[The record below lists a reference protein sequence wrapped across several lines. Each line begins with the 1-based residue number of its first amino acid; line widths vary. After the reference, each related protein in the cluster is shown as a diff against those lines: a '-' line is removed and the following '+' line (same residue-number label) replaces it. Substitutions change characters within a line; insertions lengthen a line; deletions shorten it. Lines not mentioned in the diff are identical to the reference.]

1 MYSNSPLII
10 PLPCSKQ
17 SMIRILPSCKEL
29 TWPEPD
35 LQIQASYYKVQR
47 KGKCANILIK
57 LINFPLQSWTDSRPA
72 FALNNEL
79 SWQVGNVYKVENV
92 DKVGNVDT
100 VENVDKVENKTSSIQ
115 RSSDTK
121 R

>member
-1 MYSNSPLII
+1 
-10 PLPCSKQ
+10 
-17 SMIRILPSCKEL
+17 MIRTLPSCKEL

-92 DKVGNVDT
+92 DT